1 MKKFLLFFI
10 GGLVAVHSTAG
21 AVAINKAPSVA
32 TKQVTA
38 VDAGASL
45 LPGVLNLVTGV
56 MQLNQKQKALTAECI
71 PTSQEINFVNNIIKE
86 WAKTGVATADEIE
99 NGKMDGMKP
108 CETGETYESSVRIA
122 ADLGEDGLIC
132 YDYYKDD
139 EHAVWYKFPK
149 ASSAYYCTDG
159 SLSGCGEKN
168 KKHVSNIYTVFN
180 MVDFSDADYT
190 AQEAKLAGN
199 LIAKIEK
206 CSNAKLS
213 ARKKEMWGEF
223 LVGTV
228 GGLGQKTDTA
238 TIMQTVSGM
247 ANSFSGGGSGLQSLG
262 GLKDLASQ
270 FLAK

>member
-21 AVAINKAPSVA
+21 ALTVTKAPSVA
-32 TKQVTA
+32 TKQATA
-38 VDAGASL
+38 VDTGASL

-71 PTSQEINFVNNIIKE
+71 PTSQEVNFVNNIIKE
-86 WAKTGVATADEIE
+86 WAKTGAATAKEIA

-108 CETGETYESSVRIA
+108 CEKGETYESSVRIA

-132 YDYYKDD
+132 YDVYRDD
-139 EHAVWYKFPK
+139 EHAVWHEFPK
-149 ASSAYYCTDG
+149 ASSTYYCTDG

-168 KKHVSNIYTVFN
+168 KKHVSNIYNVFN
-180 MVDFSDADYT
+180 LVDFTEADYT

-206 CSNAKLS
+206 CSNAKLN

-262 GLKDLASQ
+262 SLKDLASQ